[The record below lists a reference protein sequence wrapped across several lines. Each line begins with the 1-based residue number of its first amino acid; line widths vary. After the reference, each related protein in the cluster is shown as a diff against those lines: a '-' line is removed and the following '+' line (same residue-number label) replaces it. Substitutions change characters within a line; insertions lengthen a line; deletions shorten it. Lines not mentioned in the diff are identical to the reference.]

1 MYNYWACFVLFYH
14 TSFTFIVLFSAD
26 EMWVNYRLPT
36 SPVQFNGTDTA
47 PDTTDPTASRC
58 FISAGVV
65 TCQGPTHA
73 VGAKLADGD
82 LGPVDLDVSAVNAWN
97 ESFSI
102 DFELSTNTPS
112 VTVTA
117 VNLFFYN
124 DPSMGVG
131 LPPDIELFY
140 GNSVAQVN
148 IRITNFTILNNQ
160 DLNQE
165 DNQRR
170 NVTLVVTDSNVPIHG
185 FFRVQF
191 GFSES
196 HPIDWMLLSE
206 IQLCIGT
213 PPGMMAY
220 DVIVSSSVT
229 IRDL

>member
-1 MYNYWACFVLFYH
+1 MIAPSSRLVYH
-14 TSFTFIVLFSAD
+14 FMLLYKLLQFSTD
-26 EMWVNYRLPT
+26 EMWRNYRLPT
-36 SPVQFNGTDTA
+36 SPVVFNGTDTA
-47 PDTTDPTASRC
+47 PDTTDSIASRC
-58 FISAGVV
+58 FVSALVV
-65 TCQGPTHA
+65 TCQGPA
-73 VGAKLADGD
+73 DEVSAKLADGD
-82 LGPVDLDVSAVNAWN
+82 LGPVDLDVSAVHAWN

-102 DFELSTNTPS
+102 DPQLCSTNTPS

-124 DPSMGVG
+124 IPSMGVG

-140 GNSVAQVN
+140 GNNAQVD

-170 NVTLVVTDSNVPIHG
+170 NVTLVVTDSNVPIYG

-206 IQLCIGT
+206 IQLCTGT

-220 DVIVSSSVT
+220 DVIVSGSVT

>member
-1 MYNYWACFVLFYH
+1 MYHFVLLYK
-14 TSFTFIVLFSAD
+14 SLQFSTD
-26 EMWVNYRLPT
+26 EMWGTYRLPT

-47 PDTTDPTASRC
+47 PNTTDSTASRC

-65 TCQGPTHA
+65 TCLGPTDA
-73 VGAKLADGD
+73 VGAKLANGD
-82 LGPVDLDVSAVNAWN
+82 LGPVDLDVSAVHAWN

-102 DFELSTNTPS
+102 DFQLRSTNTPS

-124 DPSMGVG
+124 IPSMGVG

-140 GNSVAQVN
+140 GNNVAQDYT
-148 IRITNFTILNNQ
+148 RITNFTILNNQ

-165 DNQRR
+165 DNQLR
-170 NVTLVVTDSNVPIHG
+170 NVTLVVTDSNVPIYG

-206 IQLCIGT
+206 IQLCTGT

-220 DVIVSSSVT
+220 GVIVSGSVT